1 MSIPNFIEEDFKPTD
16 LPKPEAPEQLQHIPE
31 GRCTQCGS
39 VGLGD
44 LVETV
49 TKYTGIKLVVSKIS
63 KKVDKDCGCKS
74 RKTRW
79 NRIRLRSPIKVLK

>member
-1 MSIPNFIEEDFKPTD
+1 MNIPNFIDEEIKPRD
-16 LPKPEAPEQLQHIPE
+16 LPKLEIPEQPQYVP
-31 GRCTQCGS
+31 GSRCTQCGS

-63 KKVDKDCGCKS
+63 KKTKKDCGCKS